1 MVLPTAN
8 TQDLSSLKDELTRI
22 LDGDLLTPVFQPIV
36 SLKEPG
42 IIGYEGLI
50 RGPSDSPLH
59 APLPLLQIAAHL
71 GKLLP
76 LERACRRATIHRFVA
91 LETGMTLFMNVSPD
105 SLLEPEFKPGETLAM
120 LAEMGLAAEHIVIE
134 LTETRPMQDYV
145 LLREAADHYRGMGF
159 RIAID
164 DLGEGFASLRLWSE
178 LRPDFVKIDRHFMSG
193 IHLDPVKQQFV
204 AGIQRIATAA
214 GTRTIAE
221 GVEVVEELRMAR
233 KLGLDYVQGYFL
245 GRPEASPRTHL
256 PAEVVSIL
264 SDHSS
269 GREPRNLLS
278 RSQQVAGQ
286 LLRDNPF
293 VRPDALTESVYSLF
307 AEHPDLYT
315 VPVVDENGSPIGL
328 IRRAEL
334 LEAFAKPY
342 TRELYG
348 KKRCTKLMDRQPL
361 IVDASLSLAALSQLV
376 VAADRRYLVDGFII
390 TKDGRYLG
398 VGTGHD
404 LMRSITEI
412 QINAAR
418 YANPLTLLPG
428 NVPINERIDEF
439 IDQDI
444 PFVAV
449 FADLNH
455 FKPFN
460 DVYGY
465 RKGDD
470 VIQLMGK
477 LLVEAVDS
485 ERDFVGH
492 VGGDD
497 FVMLFQS
504 EDWQSRCQ
512 WLLREFDSR
521 IVHFFSAEHLAQQ
534 GYLTKDRRGQETM
547 HPLVSL
553 ALGAVLGT
561 HGRFLSHRDLSVAL
575 AEVKHGAKSL
585 SGSNLF
591 VDRRTATHTLPSSG
605 EMQTLGLPL
614 AHHGD

>member
-1 MVLPTAN
+1 ML
-8 TQDLSSLKDELTRI
+8 RI
-22 LDGDLLTPVFQPIV
+22 LDGELLHPVFQPIV
-36 SLKEPG
+36 SLKDQG

-50 RGPSDSPLH
+50 RGPSNSPLH
-59 APLPLLQIAAHL
+59 APLTLLQTAAHF
-71 GKLLP
+71 GKLIAM
-76 LERACRRATIHRFVA
+76 ERACRRATIQRFA
-91 LETGMTLFMNVSPD
+91 ELETDGTLFLNVSPD
-105 SLLEPEFKPGETLAM
+105 SLLEPEFRPGETRAL
-120 LAEMGLAAEHIVIE
+120 LKELGLAPERIVIE
-134 LTETRPMQDYV
+134 LTETRPMQDYA
-145 LLREAADHYRGMGF
+145 LLREAADHYRKMGF

-178 LRPDFVKIDRHFMSG
+178 LRPDFVKIDKHFMSG

-204 AGIQRIATAA
+204 ASILRIASAA

-233 KLGLDYVQGYFL
+233 KLGLDFVQGYYL
-245 GRPEASPRTHL
+245 GRPETAPRTHL
-256 PAEVVSIL
+256 TSEVMAVL
-264 SDHSS
+264 SDREG
-269 GREPRNLLS
+269 GRDQRNLLS
-278 RSQQVAGQ
+278 RSSQVALQ
-286 LLRDNPF
+286 LLRENPF
-293 VRPDALTESVYSLF
+293 VRPDANTEHVYRLF
-307 AEHPDLYT
+307 AEHHELYAI
-315 VPVVDENGSPIGL
+315 PVVDEQGSPIGL

-390 TKDGRYLG
+390 TRDGRYLG

-439 IDQDI
+439 IDQDV

-470 VIQLMGK
+470 VIQLLGK

-504 EDWQSRCQ
+504 DDWQARCQ
-512 WLLREFDSR
+512 WLLHEFDDR
-521 IVHFFSAEHLAQQ
+521 IVNYFSTEHLAQR

-575 AEVKHGAKSL
+575 AEVKLGAKSQG
-585 SGSNLF
+585 GSTLF
-591 VDRRTATHTLPSSG
+591 VDRRTATHALPLIG
-605 EMQTLGLPL
+605 EAQTLELPML
-614 AHHGD
+614 RHENDR